1 MQKRIMINSSLWCC
15 VLKFPQVQYIDLS
28 EIVNVMKAVAIVSSL
43 HLNVSMIFVVSH
55 FFSAKVSPEKGVKP
69 GMKSPFPLNK
79 NVPSIEVT
87 DIKIMWTFF
96 PDQILC
102 PLKWKC
108 SRRGATVFNL
118 FNV

>member
-55 FFSAKVSPEKGVKP
+55 FFSAKVSPEWRWNPEG
-69 GMKSPFPLNK
+69 SLPFPW
-79 NVPSIEVT
+79 
-87 DIKIMWTFF
+87 IKMSL
-96 PDQILC
+96 Q
-102 PLKWKC
+102 
-108 SRRGATVFNL
+108 
-118 FNV
+118 